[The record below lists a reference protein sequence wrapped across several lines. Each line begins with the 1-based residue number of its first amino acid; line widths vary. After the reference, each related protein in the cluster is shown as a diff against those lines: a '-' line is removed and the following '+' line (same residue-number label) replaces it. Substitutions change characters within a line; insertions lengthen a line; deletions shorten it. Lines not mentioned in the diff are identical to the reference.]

1 MLFNSFK
8 QFSDGTTDTVT
19 PMCVMLGANVLN
31 IIGNYLLIYGNF
43 GCPELGLTGAGIS
56 TLASRILTFGI
67 FYVLF
72 TKHSRYK
79 VTNFTGKG
87 SRKGQ
92 STGRT

>member
-67 FYVLF
+67 FCVLF
-72 TKHSRYK
+72 AKHSRYK
-79 VTNFTGKG
+79 LTGKG